1 MVERGDLIMPH
12 KDPKK
17 AVESKRKLR
26 QRNRKY
32 RKRVKQ
38 FLFRLHGCLGTL
50 TDKCK
55 WQGHLDYE
63 VLEFDHRDPKEK
75 YKDISEMDS
84 NSIARIKKEMRKC
97 DLVCANCLRIRTKQR
112 SSK

>member
-1 MVERGDLIMPH
+1 MPY

-17 AVESKRKLR
+17 EAECKRRLGQHKR
-26 QRNRKY
+26 EY
-32 RKRVKQ
+32 RKRVKR

-63 VLEFDHRDPKEK
+63 VLEFDHRDPK
-75 YKDISEMDS
+75 
-84 NSIARIKKEMRKC
+84 KK
-97 DLVCANCLRIRTKQR
+97 I
-112 SSK
+112 